1 MTTRTIYIVPAP
13 RQHTT
18 LSSPG
23 STSSARQITIGRHV
37 PVAVRQSPIAV
48 SASATSH
55 PTVVHNAT
63 ILQPVSTRH
72 TIALAQKRPAS
83 TLDDA
88 STEVSSL
95 DDLLGLSTSDTHPVR
110 KRERL
115 THLTAEEKLNRRK
128 LKNRVAAQ
136 TARDRK
142 KIRTSKLEEAV
153 RKLIDENKALREENI
168 RINAICDELK
178 QRNAE
183 LEKSLKEHEE
193 GDSSGTSP
201 CIKQSSLGSAASIR
215 GPQQREQAIATMP
228 AIDLQEILDD
238 LFEDDPELEQFCSKM
253 LDGDEELPQ
262 EDGASTSFTPSL
274 TLSTTQVGGTTR
286 VDSPSSHIY
295 LAPEYLQPKS
305 DLQSSSCKEQR
316 SPSDTSGSAE
326 SPSYA
331 SENNS
336 DKCIPLVALSPSQ
349 QVPSPG
355 TTAVYE
361 TNICSPLAGEQLC
374 FDEMKLEHEQSPFI
388 GNDDPVL
395 GAPLLWDDF
404 TMVGDTFELSTDF

>member
-63 ILQPVSTRH
+63 ILQPVPTRH

-228 AIDLQEILDD
+228 ALIL
-238 LFEDDPELEQFCSKM
+238 LLLSFLASTFRKSSTICSK
-253 LDGDEELPQ
+253 
-262 EDGASTSFTPSL
+262 TI
-274 TLSTTQVGGTTR
+274 LSSNSSVRKCSMETR
-286 VDSPSSHIY
+286 NFRR
-295 LAPEYLQPKS
+295 KM
-305 DLQSSSCKEQR
+305 
-316 SPSDTSGSAE
+316 
-326 SPSYA
+326 
-331 SENNS
+331 
-336 DKCIPLVALSPSQ
+336 AL
-349 QVPSPG
+349 
-355 TTAVYE
+355 
-361 TNICSPLAGEQLC
+361 
-374 FDEMKLEHEQSPFI
+374 
-388 GNDDPVL
+388 
-395 GAPLLWDDF
+395 PLLSLLALHYRPRKSAARLEWIARHRI
-404 TMVGDTFELSTDF
+404 SI